1 MNPHRCALSDP
12 STLVQIPGA
21 AGYGLKVQRAS
32 SRMPYPCALS
42 IPYST
47 VSSCASTGLDLE
59 SRGAVYRC
67 PVRRAHRTCITR
79 GKPPSGPRASAP
91 LISSPG
97 SRSGGPARWGVW
109 RARLRSYAPTGTQ
122 KLGVKRESRAAAC
135 ARCAARGACVR
146 GTLAACPLCGSY
158 SSCRRLSSTYD
169 SWHRIYVC
177 TKGIRSKNGGL
188 PLMLT
193 VILLSSIRA
202 GPLLK
207 SCRYARRSLFVVH
220 ATEISQYTMPC

>member
-1 MNPHRCALSDP
+1 MLPMSPHRCALSDP

-47 VSSCASTGLDLE
+47 SLILCVHWNRLWNLE
-59 SRGAVYRC
+59 VLCTDARC
-67 PVRRAHRTCITR
+67 GGRTWHILH
-79 GKPPSGPRASAP
+79 GVNHQFGPRASAP

-122 KLGVKRESRAAAC
+122 TWHETREPGCGLCS
-135 ARCAARGACVR
+135 
-146 GTLAACPLCGSY
+146 LCGPGGVRPGYVSR
-158 SSCRRLSSTYD
+158 SSA
-169 SWHRIYVC
+169 V
-177 TKGIRSKNGGL
+177 
-188 PLMLT
+188 
-193 VILLSSIRA
+193 
-202 GPLLK
+202 
-207 SCRYARRSLFVVH
+207 RSLFFVSSL
-220 ATEISQYTMPC
+220 E

>member
-1 MNPHRCALSDP
+1 MLCTDARCGGRTWHILHRVNHRSGP
-12 STLVQIPGA
+12 
-21 AGYGLKVQRAS
+21 
-32 SRMPYPCALS
+32 
-42 IPYST
+42 
-47 VSSCASTGLDLE
+47 
-59 SRGAVYRC
+59 VYQ
-67 PVRRAHRTCITR
+67 
-79 GKPPSGPRASAP
+79 PPSSLALGHDPVSPPDGVCGEGGCGPFFPRVHRNLAF
-91 LISSPG
+91 
-97 SRSGGPARWGVW
+97 
-109 RARLRSYAPTGTQ
+109 
-122 KLGVKRESRAAAC
+122 KRESRAAAC

-146 GTLAACPLCGSY
+146 GTVAARPLCGSY

>member
-47 VSSCASTGLDLE
+47 VSSCASTGIDLE

-67 PVRRAHRTCITR
+67 PVRRAHGHILH
-79 GKPPSGPRASAP
+79 GVNHHLGPVHQPPSSLALDRDPVGPPDGECGER
-91 LISSPG
+91 G
-97 SRSGGPARWGVW
+97 CGPTPPRVH
-109 RARLRSYAPTGTQ
+109 

-146 GTLAACPLCGSY
+146 GTLAARPLCGSY

-188 PLMLT
+188 PLMST

>member
-1 MNPHRCALSDP
+1 VLCTDARC
-12 STLVQIPGA
+12 G
-21 AGYGLKVQRAS
+21 GR
-32 SRMPYPCALS
+32 
-42 IPYST
+42 
-47 VSSCASTGLDLE
+47 TGHILHGVNHHL
-59 SRGAVYRC
+59 G
-67 PVRRAHRTCITR
+67 PVHQ
-79 GKPPSGPRASAP
+79 PPSSLALDRDPVGPPDGECGER
-91 LISSPG
+91 G
-97 SRSGGPARWGVW
+97 CGPTPPRVH
-109 RARLRSYAPTGTQ
+109 R

-146 GTLAACPLCGSY
+146 GTLAARPLCGSY

-169 SWHRIYVC
+169 SWQRIYVC

-188 PLMLT
+188 PLMVT

>member
-1 MNPHRCALSDP
+1 
-12 STLVQIPGA
+12 
-21 AGYGLKVQRAS
+21 
-32 SRMPYPCALS
+32 MPYPCALS

-47 VSSCASTGLDLE
+47 SLILCVHWIRRLE

-67 PVRRAHRTCITR
+67 PVRRAHGTYTTR

-146 GTLAACPLCGSY
+146 GTVAARPLCGSY

-202 GPLLK
+202 GPLLNHVLR
-207 SCRYARRSLFVVH
+207 SSIVVRGTCDRNISVYDAVLRTLLAYATQGNHNPCR
-220 ATEISQYTMPC
+220 TECWHWLS

>member
-1 MNPHRCALSDP
+1 M
-12 STLVQIPGA
+12 
-21 AGYGLKVQRAS
+21 
-32 SRMPYPCALS
+32 
-42 IPYST
+42 
-47 VSSCASTGLDLE
+47 
-59 SRGAVYRC
+59 YRC
-67 PVRRAHRTCITR
+67 PVRRAHGTYITR

-122 KLGVKRESRAAAC
+122 RLGVKRESRAAAC

-146 GTLAACPLCGSY
+146 GTVAARPLCGSY

-202 GPLLK
+202 GPLLNHVSALVDRCSWYMRQK
-207 SCRYARRSLFVVH
+207 YVSIRCRVENSVSICYAGKP
-220 ATEISQYTMPC
+220 QPMPDRMLALVELILAVCRCFSRALLIGIDST